1 MRPLILSGAITRI
14 TDRYQDV
21 KEANPITNAN
31 SAVCRRAP
39 RCNPHGV
46 VLHQEAERT
55 QPFATIRHLA
65 GQIRNLQT
73 KLAPE
78 AAQPNGDDPQA
89 QGPLIALPRAASQL
103 GNSFGSKKAGPARAD
118 ASDLTLAILPSA
130 LRPSGVSL
138 KELVKRENGPSRG
151 GD

>member
-55 QPFATIRHLA
+55 QQFATTRDLA

-78 AAQPNGDDPQA
+78 AAEPNGDDPQA
-89 QGPLIALPRAASQL
+89 QGSLIALM
-103 GNSFGSKKAGPARAD
+103 PAI
-118 ASDLTLAILPSA
+118 SPLAIMPSA
-130 LRPSGVSL
+130 LRPPAVSL
-138 KELVKRENGPSRG
+138 KALAKRENGPSRG
-151 GD
+151 ED